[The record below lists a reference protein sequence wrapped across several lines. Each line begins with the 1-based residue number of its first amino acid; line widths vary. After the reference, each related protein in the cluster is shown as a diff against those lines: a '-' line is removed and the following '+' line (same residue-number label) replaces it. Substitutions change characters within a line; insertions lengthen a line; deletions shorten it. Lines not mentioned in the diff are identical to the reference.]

1 MWSGCSVIVL
11 HYSVIG
17 FHGIGCITRSNV
29 YGGAGHNNP
38 GGGGHNRGVIQ
49 LSVNPQVFTLPLQL
63 KASSVHKCYAVKIV
77 GTLLK
82 ASCKSS
88 MGNRMASQT
97 SRSNCVSFSTQLH
110 SSIWLTPH
118 GMNTLK
124 RLIVANCFQK
134 FFRLKFN
141 RFFLLPPWILAQTMW
156 ACRPSSASC
165 HCLDQ

>member
-1 MWSGCSVIVL
+1 MWSGYSVIVL

-38 GGGGHNRGVIQ
+38 GGGGRNRCVIH
-49 LSVNPQVFTLPLQL
+49 LSVNPQVFTILLQV
-63 KASSVHKCYAVKIV
+63 KASSVHTCYAVKIV
-77 GTLLK
+77 GALLK

-88 MGNRMASQT
+88 MGNRMLIDIKEQL
-97 SRSNCVSFSTQLH
+97 CFIFSSTKLFH
-110 SSIWLTPH
+110 LVDSS

-124 RLIVANCFQK
+124 RLILANFFQK
-134 FFRLKFN
+134 FFRLNFN
-141 RFFLLPPWILAQTMW
+141 RFLLLPSWIWAQTMW

>member
-1 MWSGCSVIVL
+1 MWSGYSVIVL

-29 YGGAGHNNP
+29 YGGAGHNNS
-38 GGGGHNRGVIQ
+38 GGGGRNHGVIQ
-49 LSVNPQVFTLPLQL
+49 LSVNPQVFTLLLLL
-63 KASSVHKCYAVKIV
+63 KASSVHTCYAVKIV
-77 GTLLK
+77 GALLK

-88 MGNRMASQT
+88 MGNRMLIDIKEQL
-97 SRSNCVSFSTQLH
+97 CFIFSSTKLFH
-110 SSIWLTPH
+110 LVDSS

-124 RLIVANCFQK
+124 RLILANCFQK
-134 FFRLKFN
+134 FFRLNFN
-141 RFFLLPPWILAQTMW
+141 RFFLLPSWIWAQTMW